1 MTSTLST
8 TTALSTG
15 TALVL
20 PKINPLECGGD
31 MMKQI
36 EQYMTSL
43 GDSLGQINHQMSM
56 LKNPFKAISTTT
68 NSTASNSTASNSTA
82 TIYSIET
89 SIVNNPMIQTL
100 LDSVDEIE
108 KQFNKIL
115 DLLTTDPTPKIKN
128 FAQKM
133 RYRARELTN
142 DIDVF
147 FQKKIIEAAA
157 SLLQF
162 LGIPNPLNLPI
173 PIIGEA
179 EIPDENGKLVSYQPK
194 IIDLFSKKGKLK
206 IKAVIAAKYE
216 KLKTFFT
223 GDPQIDAYTGEWTLN
238 SPEHAA
244 EEIWH
249 KIQEKV
255 NEFLNNFII
264 SLINTLYDILS
275 KIPGLGL
282 LVSFVDPT
290 VGFEENLK
298 LIYEKAKKKF
308 KEIGDKIKNAKNTKD
323 DDKNTKDDDK
333 NTKDD
338 AKKLTKEAEAALVKE
353 ARAIFEGF
361 INSILNF
368 PLPLFGSVGALLDI
382 DIEKELK
389 RLKTFNLETTMA
401 KAKSGFKNLIEK
413 IKRFFATGWIK
424 VMYDLIMKLPGFIL
438 KQFPILG
445 KIITWVETI
454 IDIITGKVDACQ
466 VIKIL
471 LPDLFSLDKIITA
484 VIPREIPIKFTEYGY
499 LPPDVS

>member
-56 LKNPFKAISTTT
+56 LKNPFKAV
-68 NSTASNSTASNSTA
+68 STASNSTA

-173 PIIGEA
+173 PILGAA
-179 EIPDENGKLVSYQPK
+179 EIPDEKGNLVSYQPK

-206 IKAVIAAKYE
+206 IKAVIAANYE

-282 LVSFVDPT
+282 LVAFVDPT
-290 VGFEENLK
+290 KGFEENLK

-308 KEIGDKIKNAKNTKD
+308 KEIGDKIKNAKITKD
-323 DDKNTKDDDK
+323 DT
-333 NTKDD
+333 
-338 AKKLTKEAEAALVKE
+338 KKLTKEAEAALAKE

-368 PLPLFGSVGALLDI
+368 PLPLFGSVGKLLDI

-401 KAKSGFKNLIEK
+401 KAKAGFKNLIEK

-424 VMYDLIMKLPGFIL
+424 VMYDLIMKLPGVIL
-438 KQFPILG
+438 EQFPILG

-471 LPDLFSLDKIITA
+471 LPDLFALDKIITA
-484 VIPREIPIKFTEYGY
+484 VIPREIPIKFTEHGY
-499 LPPDVS
+499 LPPDVI